1 MKKIISL
8 TLALMLIF
16 SLSVT
21 AFAAGTNTIT
31 VTNALSGEVYTI
43 YKMMDLSVSDN
54 NGKASYSY
62 TTTAEW
68 NSFFTTGEGKQ
79 YVTIENGYVTTLTET
94 AAFAQAAANYA
105 KTKYFQARMTCAD
118 GSNTVVFEGLDNGY
132 YLVLSSLGTVAMTA
146 STPSAQNATV
156 KEKNYTDT
164 ITKLVR
170 EDSTGLYG
178 AENDAQIGD
187 KVYYQSKVTLVKN
200 TTNVS
205 IVDTMEDGLTYNND
219 AVLSGGGIT
228 ADDYIC
234 TGENRGFTI
243 KIKDEY
249 INTLTTNVELTLTY
263 SATLNS
269 NAEVGTPEVNK
280 IVIKYG
286 KAQSVEAQ
294 TKTSTHK
301 LTVKKYA
308 EGIENLAGAV
318 FKLKKNGTVLE
329 LVKIDDT
336 TYRIA
341 DSNDTTTVDTFTTV
355 ASGPI
360 TINGLD
366 SDTEYKLEEI
376 TAPVGYNKLS
386 NEVEVLVNNDNSL
399 YANVENKSGTEL
411 PTTGGIGTTIFYVLG
426 AIMVVGAAVLLV
438 TKKRMSAAE

>member
-31 VTNALSGEVYTI
+31 VTNALPGEVYTI
-43 YKMMDLSVSDN
+43 FKMMDLVVGKN
-54 NGKASYSY
+54 NGKESYSY
-62 TTTAEW
+62 KTTTEW
-68 NSFFTTGEGKQ
+68 ESFFTGAGAS
-79 YVTIENGYVTTLTET
+79 YVTITNGYVTNLDET

-105 KTKYFQARMTCAD
+105 KTQYFLASKTCAD
-118 GSNTVVFEGLDNGY
+118 GSNTVVFNGLDNGY

-156 KEKNYTDT
+156 KEKNHTDT
-164 ITKLVR
+164 ITKLVQ

-200 TTNVS
+200 TTKVS

-234 TGENRGFTI
+234 TGESRGFTI
-243 KIKDEY
+243 TIKDEY

-286 KAQSVEAQ
+286 QAQSVEAQ

-318 FKLKKNGTVLE
+318 FKLKKNGTVLN

-341 DSNDTTTVDTFTTV
+341 DSNDTATVDTFTTV

-366 SDTEYKLEEI
+366 SDNDYTLEEI

-386 NEVEVLVNNDNSL
+386 NEVEVQVNTDNSL

-426 AIMVVGAAVLLV
+426 ATMVFGAAVLLV
-438 TKKRMSAAE
+438 TKKRMSASK